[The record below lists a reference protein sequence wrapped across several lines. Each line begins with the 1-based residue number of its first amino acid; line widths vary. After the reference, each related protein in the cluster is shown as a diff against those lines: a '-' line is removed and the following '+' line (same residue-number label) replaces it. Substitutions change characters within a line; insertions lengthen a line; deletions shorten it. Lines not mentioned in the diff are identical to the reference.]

1 MTLAQ
6 IQYIMVLAEY
16 SSFSIAAEKC
26 SVTQPTISTQLRKLE
41 EELGLV
47 LFDRN
52 KRNVHIN
59 ENGKRFLEQAER
71 ILYEAQRVRDIMDTK
86 KGLVRGEFKLGIIPT
101 VAPTLIPLFLSKFLE
116 KYPEVDLI
124 IEELTH
130 EDIVYKL
137 KNRKL
142 DAGILSTPLDEK
154 NIVGNVL
161 YREPFVGYVHQNSL
175 LYRQEMIDPEQINT
189 NELLLLKDK
198 HCFTSTILNFCK
210 SKSDQS
216 GLLFKLKSESFETLV
231 RLVDQGLGITLLPYL
246 HTLNIPSEN
255 KNKLKFFNAPDPSR
269 EISIVHFKEEL
280 KINILNALQNTILE
294 NVKEVIPAR
303 NVKVI
308 SPTK

>member
-6 IQYIMVLAEY
+6 IEYIMVLAEY
-16 SSFSIAAEKC
+16 GSFSIAAEKC

-41 EELGLV
+41 EELGLI

-59 ENGKRFLEQAER
+59 EDGKRFLEQAKR

-142 DAGILSTPLDEK
+142 NAGILSTPLDEK
-154 NIVGNVL
+154 NIIGNVL
-161 YREPFVGYVHQNSL
+161 YREPLVGYVHQNSL
-175 LYRQEMIDPEQINT
+175 LYREEMINPEQINA
-189 NELLLLKDK
+189 NELLLLKDN

-210 SKSDQS
+210 SKNDQS
-216 GLLFKLKSESFETLV
+216 GLFFKLKSESFETLV

-246 HTLNIPSEN
+246 HTLNIPSRN

-280 KINILNALQNTILE
+280 KVNILNALQNTILE
-294 NVKEVIPAR
+294 NVKKVIPPR

-308 SPTK
+308 SPIK